1 MKKLILTEENYFSPE
16 ASQIYTGSSEIKNFI
31 SCEAKA
37 MAELN
42 GEWIEETSDAMLVS
56 SYVDAAISNELDIFK
71 EQHPEIFTKQ
81 GELKAQYK
89 NAEEIVKQ
97 IKDDP
102 IFYKYLQGESQK
114 IMVGEVSGVPVKI
127 KIDSYHPE
135 KLITDLKTIKNFD
148 LIWDEKDKTKKNFID
163 YYDYVLQGALYQEIC
178 YQNTGKKLPFVIAA
192 ATKEKVSQRALLLIS
207 QDKMEIKMQFLKE
220 YLPHLQAVKQGK
232 VAPVYCGKCQYCLSK
247 KKTQGVVDYEEFFK
261 EEV

>member
-1 MKKLILTEENYFSPE
+1 MKKLEITNENYFDKKISK
-16 ASQIYTGSSEIKNFI
+16 IYTGSSEIKNFLT
-31 SCEAKA
+31 CEAKA

-114 IMVGEVSGVPVKI
+114 IMTGEISGVPVKI

-163 YYDYVLQGALYQEIC
+163 YYDYRH
-178 YQNTGKKLPFVIAA
+178 PSRFV
-192 ATKEKVSQRALLLIS
+192 SR
-207 QDKMEIKMQFLKE
+207 DM
-220 YLPHLQAVKQGK
+220 
-232 VAPVYCGKCQYCLSK
+232 LSK
-247 KKTQGVVDYEEFFK
+247 YRQKVTIRYSSCNERESIAEGIATNSTG
-261 EEV
+261 

>member
-16 ASQIYTGSSEIKNFI
+16 ASQIYTGSSEIKNFLV
-31 SCEAKA
+31 CEAKA

-56 SYVDAAISNELDIFK
+56 SYVDAAISNELDTFK

-102 IFYKYLQGESQK
+102 IFYKYLQGELQK
-114 IMVGEVSGVPVKI
+114 IMIGEIANVPVKI
-127 KIDSYHPE
+127 KIDSFHD
-135 KLITDLKTIKNFD
+135 KVLVDLKTIRDFS
-148 LIWDEKDKTKKNFID
+148 LLYDEKDRTRKNFID
-163 YYDYVLQGALYQEIC
+163 FFDYVLQAALYQEIC

-192 ATKEKVSQRALLLIS
+192 ATKEKVSQRALLQIS
-207 QDKMEIKMQFLKE
+207 QDKMEMKMQFLKE

-232 VAPVYCGKCQYCLSK
+232 VAPVSCGKCQYCLSK

>member
-1 MKKLILTEENYFSPE
+1 MERLELTEQNYFDKKISK
-16 ASQIYTGSSEIKNFI
+16 IYTGSSEIKKFI
-31 SCEAKA
+31 ECEAKA
-37 MAELN
+37 MAEIN

-56 SYVDAAISNELDIFK
+56 SYVDAAISNELDTFK
-71 EQHPEIFTKQ
+71 ELHPEIFTKQ

-102 IFYKYLQGESQK
+102 IFYKYLQGEPQK
-114 IMVGEVSGVPVKI
+114 IMTGEISGVPVKI
-127 KIDSYHPE
+127 KIDSYHPG

-178 YQNTGKKLPFVIAA
+178 YQNTDKKLPFVIAA
-192 ATKEKVSQRALLLIS
+192 ATKEKVSQRALLQIP
-207 QDKMEIKMQFLKE
+207 QDKLDTKLEFLKQ
-220 YLPHLQAVKQGK
+220 YLPHLQAVKQDK
-232 VAPVYCGKCQYCLSK
+232 ETPISCGKCNYCLSK
-247 KKTQGVVDYEEFFK
+247 KKTQGVVDYEDFFK
-261 EEV
+261 EED